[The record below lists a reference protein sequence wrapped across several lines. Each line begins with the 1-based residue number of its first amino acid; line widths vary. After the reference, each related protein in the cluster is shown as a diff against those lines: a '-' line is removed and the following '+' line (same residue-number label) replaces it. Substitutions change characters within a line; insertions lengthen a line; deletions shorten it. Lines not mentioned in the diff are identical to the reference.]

1 MDIAIT
7 AKLASL
13 IDHTLLKPN
22 GSETDHVRLCDEA
35 KEWCFRT
42 VCVFPQ
48 FVELCVSELN
58 QSPTEVCTV
67 IDFPSGLGDIERNV
81 DDVCMVGRQ
90 GRLRRSTCCVLS
102 ATRGGYDAVTA
113 VTDTLH
119 CLP

>member
-22 GSETDHVRLCDEA
+22 GSETDHVQLCDEA

-67 IDFPSGLGDIERNV
+67 IDFPRGLGDIEKAKTYIPII
-81 DDVCMVGRQ
+81 D
-90 GRLRRSTCCVLS
+90 
-102 ATRGGYDAVTA
+102 GYNGTYVVTEDGNSSFSELA
-113 VTDTLH
+113 EKAIQLYVSIKK
-119 CLP
+119 